1 MRMTRVRDVM
11 ASLFVLC
18 LFLAFIAGILLALGK
33 PVPFIG
39 KFLGQ

>member
-1 MRMTRVRDVM
+1 MKMTRVRDVV
-11 ASLFVLC
+11 ASLFVLG
-18 LFLAFIAGILLALGK
+18 LFLALIAGILLALGK